1 MNTSDIT
8 YEVGDQ
14 GGRPWGEWQVLD
26 KQSHVVV
33 KKILVYPGERLS
45 LQRHQHRTERWIVT
59 EGEATAYCDGN
70 ITVLTVG
77 ESIWIPK
84 RSIHR
89 LSNEGSGPLALIEIQ
104 LGDILTEEDIERFT
118 DDYGRVEAIIGQ
130 RNENESEEN
139 S

>member
-130 RNENESEEN
+130 RNENEPEEN